1 MLRLRL
7 HGVRLS
13 AERREFLPVRIGK
26 SPKIVVLGRCGL
38 SGGKH
43 ATLGFFERFDVA
55 AVAAELRARF
65 RLGGVGEPPLA
76 VMGRGAGA
84 VAALLFADARDH
96 EAPLRDAQ
104 GRKRVIQRRFNV
116 GVLDAMSEKKASTL

>member
-1 MLRLRL
+1 M
-7 HGVRLS
+7 
-13 AERREFLPVRIGK
+13 
-26 SPKIVVLGRCGL
+26 

-84 VAALLFADARDH
+84 VAALLFADARV
-96 EAPLRDAQ
+96 RRQ
-104 GRKRVIQRRFNV
+104 GRKRVIQRLFNV
-116 GVLDAMSEKKASTL
+116 GVLEAERKASTLRVRPER